1 MMPYANPRQVG
12 VIDIGSNSVR
22 LVIYEVWRAAF
33 LPVFNEKVM
42 AGLGEGLSETGRLS
56 PEGVNKA
63 FGALR
68 RFRAI
73 LDGLGVSTW
82 QAVATAAVR
91 DAGDGPAF
99 ASAAREALGTGV
111 RILPGREEGRL
122 SALGVRSGFAE
133 VDGLVGDLGGSSLE
147 FHAAGNGGAV
157 GETHR
162 LGPFALPDGLDA
174 DPPALRKHVRAV
186 LRESA
191 LLGAG
196 AEQLYA
202 VGGAWRAFAKLH
214 MSHTHYPLRVL
225 DGYRMSA
232 DDVTRLSEAVTAQ
245 SASARGRGQLQK
257 LVGRRAKHLMRTA
270 IVLDETL
277 RAGRIGAVVVSSHGL
292 RDGVVAE
299 LVGREDGDPLLDGIT
314 SYARLLEGQVAFGA
328 ALARFVRPAI
338 DPPGETAL
346 PPGDDRIIRAACL
359 LADTGA
365 RFHPDHRATLVYD
378 QVLRAPYAAISHRER
393 AFLAL
398 AVAARYSRKVMPPAS
413 HKGLIDSPA
422 RDRAR
427 RLGALM
433 RVGAIFSGRSA
444 SILQAARL
452 ERTPADLRLVVPAS
466 ARAMVSETV
475 RQRLEQ
481 AAALSALRPDVD
493 IEAS

>member
-22 LVIYEVWRAAF
+22 LVIYEVWRTAF

-42 AGLGEGLSETGRLS
+42 AGLGEGLWETGRLS
-56 PEGVNKA
+56 PEGVSKA

-73 LDGLGVSTW
+73 LEGLGVETW

-91 DAGDGPAF
+91 EASDGPAF

-111 RILPGREEGRL
+111 RVVPGREEGRL

-147 FHAAGNGGAV
+147 FHDAAGAGGS

-162 LGPFALPDGLDA
+162 LGPFALPDALDA
-174 DPPALRKHVRAV
+174 DPQALRKHVRGV

-196 AEQLYA
+196 AARLYA
-202 VGGAWRAFAKLH
+202 VGGAWRAFARLH
-214 MSHTHYPLRVL
+214 MSHAHYPLRVL
-225 DGYRMSA
+225 DGYCMGA
-232 DDVTRLSEAVTAQ
+232 DDVARLSETVIAQ
-245 SASARGRGQLQK
+245 VASARGRGQLQK
-257 LVGRRAKHLMRTA
+257 LVGRRAQHLMRTA

-277 RAGRIGAVVVSSHGL
+277 RAGRIGRVVVSAHGL

-299 LVGREDGDPLLDGIT
+299 LVGRDGGDPLLDGIT
-314 SYARLLEGQVAFGA
+314 SYARLVEGQVAFGA
-328 ALARFVRPAI
+328 ALARFVRPATQL
-338 DPPGETAL
+338 PGGAVQG
-346 PPGDDRIIRAACL
+346 PVDDRIIRAACL

-365 RFHPDHRATLVYD
+365 RFHPDHRATLAYD
-378 QVLRAPYAAISHRER
+378 QVLRAPYSAVSHQER

-398 AVAARYSRKVMPPAS
+398 AVAARYSRKVTPPAP

-422 RDRAR
+422 RDSAR
-427 RLGALM
+427 LLGALM

-444 SILQAARL
+444 TILQVAELQRSATQLRLIIAAR
-452 ERTPADLRLVVPAS
+452 AA
-466 ARAMVSETV
+466 AMVSETV

-481 AAALSALRPDVD
+481 AAELCDLQPEVMIA
-493 IEAS
+493 